1 MEVVSDNN
9 VADDHTA
16 SDAHEA
22 KILSDL
28 GITTSTPSGGWDRF
42 DEAHSNQWQSVFDA
56 SYTKALNDAN
66 GLKLVEFWLLQIIM
80 LIPVQFLMSGML
92 FLVMK
97 Y

>member
-1 MEVVSDNN
+1 MII
-9 VADDHTA
+9 A

-42 DEAHSNQWQSVFDA
+42 DEAHSNQWQSVFD
-56 SYTKALNDAN
+56 TNFMKKL
-66 GLKLVEFWLLQIIM
+66 LKMLLEMMLVE
-80 LIPVQFLMSGML
+80 
-92 FLVMK
+92 